1 MRPRRSV
8 RDEEDHRPP
17 EESEILHENYSSGV
31 TSNLY
36 ELLYPIC
43 SSLDGSDLVMSQSL
57 FVYKDKK
64 RLRVKELAAGGH

>member
-1 MRPRRSV
+1 M
-8 RDEEDHRPP
+8 
-17 EESEILHENYSSGV
+17 HENYSSGV